1 MPEVLFIPAGDEKRK
16 NARKRGSASIQNTK
30 KTQQPAKMLYH
41 GYTESVFLTN
51 RTEEKTM
58 KKLIALLLSLMMV
71 FGAIGAVAADE
82 LTFTTGG
89 TAGTYY
95 AYGNVLAQYI
105 TNNTGLA
112 VTAVAGNGSADN
124 IDKLDMEVAQLGF
137 VQNDVANYAFNG
149 IRIYEGDPVNT
160 FTAIAALYTE
170 TVQLIT
176 CDPSI
181 KSVADLK
188 GKNVSIG
195 SQGSGVYFNAMDF
208 LAAYDLTEN
217 DITPTYQSFADSAEA
232 LKDGKID
239 AAFVVAGAPTPA
251 VTDLATSKDMF
262 LVSLD
267 AEHVAKLQ
275 EISPV
280 YAESIIPAG
289 TYAKQDADVVTVGVK
304 ATIIANGQ
312 VSEDDAYTIVK
323 TIFENKDSIAHDKA
337 KELDLNYASTCGLP
351 YHAGAAKYFAEQ
363 GITVETANP

>member
-1 MPEVLFIPAGDEKRK
+1 
-16 NARKRGSASIQNTK
+16 
-30 KTQQPAKMLYH
+30 
-41 GYTESVFLTN
+41 
-51 RTEEKTM
+51 M
-58 KKLIALLLSLMMV
+58 KKRIIIILSLALVLML
-71 FGAIGAVAADE
+71 ASAALADSS

-95 AYGNVLAQYI
+95 AYGNVLAQYVAANSDVAI
-105 TNNTGLA
+105 
-112 VTAVAGNGSADN
+112 TAVAGNGSADN

-137 VQNDVANYAFNG
+137 VQNDVAYYAFNG
-149 IRIYEGDPVNT
+149 IRIYDGDPVT
-160 FTAIAALYTE
+160 SFTAIAALYTE

-176 CDPSI
+176 CNPDI

-208 LAAYDLTEN
+208 LAAYDMTEA
-217 DITPTYQSFADSAEA
+217 DIHPTYQSFADSAEA

-251 VTDLATSKDMF
+251 VTDLATSKDMY

-267 AEHVAKLQ
+267 DEHVAKLQ
-275 EISPV
+275 EISGA
-280 YAESIIPAG
+280 YTRSIIAAG
-289 TYAKQDADVVTVGVK
+289 TYAGQDADIVTVGVK

-312 VSEDDAYTIVK
+312 VSDDDAYAIVK
-323 TIFENKDSIAHDKA
+323 TIFEGKENIAHDKA
-337 KELDLNYASTCGLP
+337 NDLDLEYAPVCGLP
-351 YHAGAAKYFAEQ
+351 YHPGAAKYFAEQ

>member
-1 MPEVLFIPAGDEKRK
+1 
-16 NARKRGSASIQNTK
+16 
-30 KTQQPAKMLYH
+30 
-41 GYTESVFLTN
+41 
-51 RTEEKTM
+51 M
-58 KKLIALLLSLMMV
+58 KKLLVLVLALCLGLSLT
-71 FGAIGAVAADE
+71 GAALAADE

-95 AYGNVLAQYI
+95 AYGNVLAQYVS
-105 TNNTGLA
+105 NHSDVV

-149 IRIYEGDPVNT
+149 IRIYEGDPVNS

-176 CDPSI
+176 CDPAI

-208 LAAYDLTEN
+208 LQAYDMTEA
-217 DITPTYQSFADSAEA
+217 DITPTYQSFGDSAEA

-251 VTDLATSKDMF
+251 VTDLATSKDTY
-262 LVSLD
+262 LVGLD
-267 AEHVAKLQ
+267 ADHVAKLK

-280 YAESIIPAG
+280 YAESTIPAG
-289 TYAKQDADVVTVGVK
+289 TYAGQAEDIVTVGVK

-312 VSEDDAYTIVK
+312 VTEDQAYTILK
-323 TIFENKDSIAHDKA
+323 TIFEGKEAISGSHA
-337 KELDLNYASTCGLP
+337 KGADLDLTYASTCGLP
-351 YHAGAAKYFAEQ
+351 YHPGAVKYFAEQ
-363 GITVETANP
+363 GIEVEAAN